1 MPPKAKPSSS
11 GKSSGK
17 SGGKAEDEIENNR
30 KAIRKFLKTYEKSCQ
45 DKGLVLLPSISQ
57 KLNRLVKSEEGPN
70 TLNIPFLITEELSLE
85 AVQALIES
93 LDSSIQG
100 YEKIS
105 FWRNNLSEKTVQLI
119 GKWLQPHPHLKELEI
134 IDNRVGPKGC
144 QAISRAL
151 QHNETLTYLNL
162 DHNELGDEGAA
173 ALAVGLSWSPSLIKV
188 SLNYCGIEEEG
199 AVLLANEAIAK
210 SSSLQIL
217 EMQGNSIGD
226 RGFDAIGQALARSQK
241 LQTLNLSGCNE
252 GLPLKTDIV
261 SRMCESIKQNP
272 NNTLQNLDL
281 NYITVEPEAVFMFAE
296 LAKQK
301 ENILRIRLYERV
313 DKVAYKELATQLGTN
328 LKNYIQ
334 KNKPKKKKKAKKKEK

>member
-1 MPPKAKPSSS
+1 MP
-11 GKSSGK
+11 
-17 SGGKAEDEIENNR
+17 
-30 KAIRKFLKTYEKSCQ
+30 Q
-45 DKGLVLLPSISQ
+45 H
-57 KLNRLVKSEEGPN
+57 
-70 TLNIPFLITEELSLE
+70 IT
-85 AVQALIES
+85 
-93 LDSSIQG
+93 
-100 YEKIS
+100 
-105 FWRNNLSEKTVQLI
+105 
-119 GKWLQPHPHLKELEI
+119 KWLQPHPHLKELEI